1 MSRVIFL
8 PCSQKSAVAPASN
21 QTRTPN
27 GSPLAT
33 QLASASQNNGPP
45 DHNNEQLD
53 PELDGDGLVITSKTT
68 QGKRKGKGKAAPK
81 APAKEKASAKEKAPA
96 KGKASQ
102 GQKAKGSQQQKG
114 KGKQASNEEPVPEPW
129 KGMKLKEMND
139 KERAAYR
146 AHKD

>member
-1 MSRVIFL
+1 MKLKHFCI
-8 PCSQKSAVAPASN
+8 
-21 QTRTPN
+21 QTPQ
-27 GSPLAT
+27 S
-33 QLASASQNNGPP
+33 SVFSKNNGPP